1 MGQVIDWS
9 LATRLAGFLAGD
21 AGHRPRPSLPAL
33 ARESEQVVRAY
44 TGLAPDRPLP
54 EAELLD
60 RSAWIEANLRSMRP
74 LMEPLSARTGQG
86 AGPLAPAL
94 RGAAGVLLAAEIGVL
109 MGYVSRRVLGQ
120 YELVLLDAQAPAR
133 LLFVGPNLDEAA
145 REMAVDEDDL
155 LRWVALH
162 EVTHALQF
170 AGVPWLREHLGHL
183 LRSLIASLEVG
194 LDPSRLLRLPSAEDL
209 RGLVRAVSSGDLLKF
224 VAGPEQ
230 LALLERMQSTMAVL
244 EGHAEHVM
252 DAVGAHVLPEL
263 PRLRAAMTRR
273 RASQS
278 PASRVLARVLGLE
291 MKMRQYESGKRFCDG
306 VVELGGPAALERVW
320 ASPEALP
327 TPEELSDPASWIRRT
342 DVPSVTKSGA

>member
-1 MGQVIDWS
+1 
-9 LATRLAGFLAGD
+9 
-21 AGHRPRPSLPAL
+21 
-33 ARESEQVVRAY
+33 
-44 TGLAPDRPLP
+44 
-54 EAELLD
+54 
-60 RSAWIEANLRSMRP
+60 
-74 LMEPLSARTGQG
+74 
-86 AGPLAPAL
+86 
-94 RGAAGVLLAAEIGVL
+94 
-109 MGYVSRRVLGQ
+109 
-120 YELVLLDAQAPAR
+120 
-133 LLFVGPNLDEAA
+133 
-145 REMAVDEDDL
+145 MAVDEDEL

-170 AGVPWLREHLGHL
+170 AGVPWLREHLGGL
-183 LRSLIASLEVG
+183 LRSLIGSLEVG
-194 LDPSRLLRLPSAEDL
+194 LDPSRLLRLPTRRRPARPGARRCPPEGCS
-209 RGLVRAVSSGDLLKF
+209 RF

-230 LALLERMQSTMAVL
+230 LALLDRMQSTMAVL

-252 DAVGAHVLPEL
+252 DAVGAEVLPAL

-278 PASRVLARVLGLE
+278 PACRVLARVLGLE

-327 TPEELSDPASWIRRT
+327 TPAELSDPAAWMRRT